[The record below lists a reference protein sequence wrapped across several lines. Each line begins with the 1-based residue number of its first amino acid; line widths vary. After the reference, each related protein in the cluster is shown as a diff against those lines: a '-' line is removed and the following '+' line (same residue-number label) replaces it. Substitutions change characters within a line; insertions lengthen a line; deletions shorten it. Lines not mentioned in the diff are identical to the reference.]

1 MVLRLFV
8 KVMDIMNDVSFASA
22 LYRYGVCF
30 ASAFVCNAPNRGEIP
45 FFQRK
50 KDSYIKKKNKSL
62 ELKLWN
68 SNSETFNEILA
79 IEDVARS
86 TKPVVVVFV
95 MSLHIYWKEALA
107 IRRIFSLVDMI
118 TKAKFLKS
126 PNDFEIRLFG

>member
-1 MVLRLFV
+1 MMSLSHLHCIGMVFALPVR
-8 KVMDIMNDVSFASA
+8 SFATRQIEEKFHFSK
-22 LYRYGVCF
+22 
-30 ASAFVCNAPNRGEIP
+30 E
-45 FFQRK
+45 K